1 MKTIEGSLVARPGL
15 RFCLV
20 ASRFNEVVV
29 QPLIAGAADALRR
42 HGVEDLT
49 LVRVPGAWEI
59 PWACRQIAEA
69 GVGGK
74 KVDAIVALG
83 AVIRGSTP
91 HFEYVAGEVA
101 KGVSQVS
108 SSTGLIISFGVL
120 TTETMEQ
127 AVDRAGGKAGNK
139 GADAALTAL
148 ELVSLR
154 AALG

>member
-1 MKTIEGSLVARPGL
+1 MKTLEGSLVARPGL

-20 ASRFNEVVV
+20 AARFNDVVV
-29 QPLIAGAADALRR
+29 QPLIGGAEDALRR
-42 HGVEDLT
+42 HGVDDIT

-59 PWACRQIAEA
+59 PWACRQIAQA
-69 GVGGK
+69 GLSGN
-74 KVDAIVALG
+74 KVDAIVTLG

-91 HFEYVAGEVA
+91 HFDYVANEVA
-101 KGVSQVS
+101 KGVAQVS
-108 SSTGLIISFGVL
+108 LNTGLIISFGVL
-120 TTETMEQ
+120 TTDTMDQ